1 MINEI
6 KKIDKTKMF
15 IPKEKKKIGF
25 WDRILIIFGYGKK
38 RWFVKSTGNNIG
50 FDWKNESMNIL
61 VTYKLFNEL

>member
-1 MINEI
+1 MKEVEKDNLEIKTTKNQMINEI

-38 RWFVKSTGNNIG
+38 R
-50 FDWKNESMNIL
+50 
-61 VTYKLFNEL
+61 